1 MMDTMTTEKTR
12 TRREHSEQ
20 LKAQVVAECN
30 VPGASVAKVAMAHG
44 VNANLVHGW
53 RKLDRERHEAAAMAL
68 QTQAMPSAVNAP
80 ATFLPFVPVSVTP
93 SDDATIDIEVRRGA
107 VTIKVSWPMSAAS
120 QCAAWARELL
130 K

>member
-1 MMDTMTTEKTR
+1 MMDTMTTEKPR

-20 LKAQVVAECN
+20 LKAQIVAECD

-53 RKLDRERHEAAAMAL
+53 RKLDRERREAAATAL
-68 QTQAMPSAVNAP
+68 QTQAMPSAVNVP
-80 ATFLPFVPVSVTP
+80 TTYLPFVPVSVTP